1 VLSAAVAAAVAA
13 ADAIDVYVPPRG
25 AIKLLDCSPI
35 SDTTNPLC
43 FEWEDLPY
51 PHMKQQQQQ
60 QTSTSGQ
67 HPTQPPPQQEQ
78 EGRSSSSSSQQ
89 QQQSG
94 SCSSSH
100 SGPVM
105 FGVVEHEGMIV
116 PGARVATGMP
126 YDMLGLPDAVNA
138 VMTAM
143 QQQQLQ

>member
-1 VLSAAVAAAVAA
+1 VLSAAGAASVAA
-13 ADAIDVYVPPRG
+13 ADAMDVYVPPRG
-25 AIKLLDCSPI
+25 AINLLDYSPI

-43 FEWEDLPY
+43 FDWEDLPY
-51 PHMKQQQQQ
+51 PHMKQQQQE
-60 QTSTSGQ
+60 TRTPGQ
-67 HPTQPPPQQEQ
+67 YPTQPQPQQEQ
-78 EGRSSSSSSQQ
+78 EGPSSSSQQQ

-100 SGPVM
+100 IGHVM
-105 FGVVEHEGMIV
+105 FRVVEHEGMIV